1 MRSDALAATRR
12 DFLEASLAG
21 GAIAIA
27 GGSLPASAAE
37 RDDKSPK
44 PTIAAYTGAMSVVQG
59 QSLPFHVSTSVS
71 RYKATITRVGLEPTV
86 AWKSDAIAGA
96 KHPVPK
102 DASTRGCQWPVAF
115 QVPIGSDWR
124 SGVYLAT
131 LAGDGA
137 TTQTFFIVRSA
148 TPGTRAR
155 ILFQLATNTYQAYNN
170 WGGSSLYTAPGTSPS
185 SAGRS
190 GPATNS
196 TTARTSTSNS
206 IPTPSPATGSWSP
219 SATMNTGRRACGT
232 TSRRS
237 SATAATSPF

>member
-71 RYKATITRVGLEPTV
+71 HYTATITRVGLEPTV

-115 QVPIGSDWR
+115 QS
-124 SGVYLAT
+124 
-131 LAGDGA
+131 
-137 TTQTFFIVRSA
+137 
-148 TPGTRAR
+148 
-155 ILFQLATNTYQAYNN
+155 LFTGTNTGKVVVRVA
-170 WGGSSLYTAPGTSPS
+170 
-185 SAGRS
+185 
-190 GPATNS
+190 
-196 TTARTSTSNS
+196 
-206 IPTPSPATGSWSP
+206 
-219 SATMNTGRRACGT
+219 
-232 TSRRS
+232 
-237 SATAATSPF
+237 